1 MKQYIFFLGLMAS
14 GIIAIEPMRDVQEVE
29 DSYFDLTN
37 GIDYL
42 AKRIGIKPLIG
53 DVIQKIEHL
62 TLDYSALEKTFDN
75 CQQELIAIKKKIN
88 DMIIKEN
95 RVIIALQREVKIL
108 KWALAINF
116 GLIILGQAYFYYDQ
130 Y

>member
-1 MKQYIFFLGLMAS
+1 MAS